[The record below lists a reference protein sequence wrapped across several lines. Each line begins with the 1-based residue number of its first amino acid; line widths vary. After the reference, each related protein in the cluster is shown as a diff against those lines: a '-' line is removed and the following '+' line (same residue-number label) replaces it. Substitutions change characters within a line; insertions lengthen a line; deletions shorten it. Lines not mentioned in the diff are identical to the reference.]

1 MNNTYP
7 HWGKFPESKN
17 KISDFYYLSTTLNDK
32 IIPNISG
39 EDLSAIQDYPSIYIY
54 ISRNED
60 NKTDNNLYYYI
71 GQTINIYKRTKQHS
85 NKADS
90 KKSVYEKRFEKF
102 KYGRYFVF
110 YGKKIAQNLDYIEQS
125 LILFFI
131 QEFNFLNF
139 VDLNKD
145 DQYLNFM
152 LANKKLGNESIKLH
166 ELRIQLDKNIINPM
180 IKILHKENVFPYK
193 YKKIDV
199 SKIRSS
205 LFMDTPFFTLTKVQ
219 ESIIN
224 NIVSHMHKKNNNLF
238 IDFIK
243 GDPGTGKSVLLL
255 NLIAKLKNK
264 NNNLK
269 IAVYLRNNQRQIFT
283 KSLKSFG
290 LNPSKNNID
299 VCTLNNI
306 IKNQHYDYIIVDEAQ
321 RTTKRIDRKDFSAGA
336 KWDTDFLNE
345 NNYKNTIQAISLK
358 TNNLVI
364 AYDSNQALRATD
376 LCNVKEIIQLLN
388 LKECQYKEH
397 NLPYQLRIL
406 NSKDEKFANAYI
418 FLLKYALDL
427 NKTQTNKDSLKKKT
441 KVFAKNNKIYNY
453 LKFAESF
460 EDLEKYIKNK
470 KEIYP
475 HKGSGILTGFSL
487 KRNQMKQKYGHQI
500 GYIEKIEEW
509 IYSNEIPHSLATVYD
524 VLGKDLDFTGIYIGN
539 DIILDKT
546 QNKIIS
552 DVKNFYDS
560 GAKRGTDNCE
570 EYIRNS
576 YYVLLTRAIF
586 GCIIYIENI
595 ELRNYLKSIF
605 SYTD

>member
-7 HWGKFPESKN
+7 DWGKFPEGKN

-32 IIPNISG
+32 IIPKISG

-54 ISRNED
+54 ISRNEN

-71 GQTINIYKRTKQHS
+71 GQTINIYKRTNQHS

-110 YGKKIAQNLDYIEQS
+110 YGEKIAQNLDYIEQS

-131 QEFNFLNF
+131 REFNFLNF

-145 DQYLNFM
+145 GKYLNFM

-166 ELRIQLDKNIINPM
+166 ELRIQLDKNIINPI
-180 IKILHKENVFPYK
+180 IKILHKENVFPSK

-205 LFMDTPFFTLTKVQ
+205 LFIDTPFFTLTKEQ

-224 NIVSHMHKKNNNLF
+224 NIVNHMHKKNDDLF

-269 IAVYLRNNQRQIFT
+269 IAVYLRKNQRQIF
-283 KSLKSFG
+283 KESLKSFG

-299 VCTLNNI
+299 VCKLNNI
-306 IKNQHYDYIIVDEAQ
+306 VKNQYYDYIIVDEAQ
-321 RTTKRIDRKDFSAGA
+321 RATKNTERKDVPTGS
-336 KWDTDFLNE
+336 KYETDLLKK
-345 NNYKNTIQAISLK
+345 NNYKNALEAISLK
-358 TNNLVI
+358 SNNLVI
-364 AYDSNQALRATD
+364 AYDSNQVLRATD
-376 LCNVKEIIQLLN
+376 LCKVKEIIQLLN
-388 LKECQYKEH
+388 LKEYQYKEH
-397 NLPYQLRIL
+397 KLPYQLRIL
-406 NSKDEKFANAYI
+406 NSKDEKFTNAYI
-418 FLLKYALDL
+418 SILKYALDL
-427 NKTQTNKDSLKKKT
+427 NETDKKNSSLKEKIDF
-441 KVFAKNNKIYNY
+441 FAEKNKIYNY
-453 LKFAESF
+453 IKFAESF
-460 EDLEKYIKNK
+460 EDLEKYIRNK

-509 IYSNEIPHSLATVYD
+509 IYSNKIPHSLATVYD